1 MKGEN
6 MELDICRTV
15 DSNVPNYNSDLAHNN
30 STVLSVSTI
39 SCQGTGPC
47 TERSK
52 FVNNDTFYLYITA
65 EPKTNGSNC
74 IKDMIY
80 MNGFLHSD
88 TMNVQTSKTQPKTNN
103 VEIWIPDIVDEVA
116 IGIEE
121 GWSYSAKERQ
131 FLGEDIEFTTTECHQ
146 YIRPAP
152 IPQGSV

>member
-1 MKGEN
+1 
-6 MELDICRTV
+6 
-15 DSNVPNYNSDLAHNN
+15 
-30 STVLSVSTI
+30 
-39 SCQGTGPC
+39 
-47 TERSK
+47 
-52 FVNNDTFYLYITA
+52 
-65 EPKTNGSNC
+65 
-74 IKDMIY
+74 MIY

-131 FLGEDIEFTTTECHQ
+131 FLGEAIEFTTTKCHQ